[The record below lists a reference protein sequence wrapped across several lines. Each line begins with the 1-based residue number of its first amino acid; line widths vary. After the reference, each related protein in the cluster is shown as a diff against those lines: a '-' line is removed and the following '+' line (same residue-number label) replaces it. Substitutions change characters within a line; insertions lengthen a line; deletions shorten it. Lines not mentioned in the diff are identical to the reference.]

1 MDRLTKG
8 WRVGQRVTIAL
19 AVWSVALPAWAE
31 VVKLNLLHFND
42 VYEITPVQ
50 GGQRGGLARL
60 ATLRQQLLRENPRT
74 YTILAGDFL
83 SPSALGTAKVD
94 GDRLAGRQMVAT
106 LNALG
111 LDYATFG
118 NHEFDISEQQFNQR
132 LQESKFQW
140 FSSNVLDKKGAA
152 FPNVPKS
159 VVFNLKGTQGT
170 IVRVGLMGLTIASNP
185 VDYVQYQD
193 VLVSARQQV
202 KALRDRV
209 DVLVAVTHLSID
221 QDRQLAEA
229 VPELDLIL
237 GGHEHE
243 NIQQWRLTQ
252 RPARS
257 PQCPLSKTPIFKA
270 DANAVTAYIHRLS
283 YDTTT
288 RCLTIASELRDI
300 TADLP
305 DDRRTAQVVQEWVNK
320 GFAGFRTDGFEPQQ
334 VIATIRMALD
344 GRESVVR
351 NQATPL
357 TDLIAQSMLRSRQGT
372 ELAIFNSGGIRID
385 DVIPAGP
392 ITQYDVIRI
401 LPFGGKVLTVNLRG
415 DILQKVLEIGQTNR
429 GNGGYLQTANVQR
442 DATKPVWLI
451 QGKPLEPQRVYRVAI
466 NDFLV
471 SGREQNLGF
480 LKLGEPGIQL
490 VTSGED
496 VRFALIQALKLLSP

>member
-1 MDRLTKG
+1 MKG
-8 WRVGQRVTIAL
+8 VRVGQQVAIAL
-19 AVWSVALPAWAE
+19 AVWSMALPAWAE
-31 VVKLNLLHFND
+31 VVKLNLLQFND

-50 GGQRGGLARL
+50 GNQRGGLARL
-60 ATLRQQLLRENPRT
+60 ASLRQQLLRENPRT

-83 SPSALGTAKVD
+83 SPSALGTAKVE
-94 GDRLAGRQMVAT
+94 GDRLAGRQMVAV
-106 LNALG
+106 LNTLG

-132 LQESKFQW
+132 LKESKFQW
-140 FSSNVLDKKGAA
+140 FSSNVLDRTGIS

-159 VVFNLKGTQGT
+159 VVFNVKGNKGST
-170 IVRVGLMGLTIASNP
+170 VRVGLIGLTIASNP
-185 VDYVQYQD
+185 VDYVRYQD
-193 VLVSARQQV
+193 VLEAARQQV
-202 KALRDRV
+202 KDLRDRA
-209 DVLVAVTHLSID
+209 DILVAVTHLSID
-221 QDRQLAEA
+221 QDHQLAEA

-243 NIQQWRLTQ
+243 NIQQWRFTQ

-257 PQCPLSKTPIFKA
+257 AQCPLSKTPIFKA
-270 DANAVTAYIHRLS
+270 DANVVTAYIHRLS
-283 YDTTT
+283 YDTTS

-305 DDRRTAQVVQEWVNK
+305 DDRRTAQVVQQWVTK
-320 GFAGFRTDGFEPQQ
+320 GFAGFRADGFEPQQ
-334 VIATIRMALD
+334 VIATTRMALD

-357 TDLIAQSMLRSRQGT
+357 TDLIAQSLLRSTQGT
-372 ELAIFNSGGIRID
+372 DLAIFNSGSIRID
-385 DVIPAGP
+385 DVIPAGVM
-392 ITQYDVIRI
+392 TQYDVIRI

-415 DILQKVLEIGQTNR
+415 DILQKVLEVGQSNR
-429 GNGGYLQTANVQR
+429 GNGGYLQMANVQF
-442 DATKPVWLI
+442 DAAKQAWLI
-451 QGKPLEPQRVYRVAI
+451 QGQPLEPQRVYRVATT
-466 NDFLV
+466 DFLV

-490 VTSGED
+490 VTTGED